1 MVWKEIM
8 KKKEKKPVHWVVDT
22 SGKIACRSLR
32 KVTDLGSFSLRQVTC
47 KKCLKTKEAKKLRG

>member
-1 MVWKEIM
+1 M